1 VIQAVVIAGAIEDD
15 SRRRIVAAP
24 REKGVLFVI
33 VILVP
38 HKNPPSV
45 FEATREAIIVMA
57 ADVSAAT
64 THTSSIPPGMLAGDF
79 ETAWG
84 ILTKDLRSAEKFDH
98 IDEALAHYQRFPD
111 ELTIQLNAH
120 IMTALRRIKNG
131 TRERN
136 NVAQGC

>member
-1 VIQAVVIAGAIEDD
+1 M
-15 SRRRIVAAP
+15 
-24 REKGVLFVI
+24 I

-64 THTSSIPPGMLAGDF
+64 THTSSIPPGMLGGDF
-79 ETAWG
+79 ETAWSV
-84 ILTKDLRSAEKFDH
+84 LTKDLRSAEKFDH
-98 IDEALAHYQRFPD
+98 IDAAIAHYQRFPAG
-111 ELTIQLNAH
+111 LTILLNAH

-131 TRERN
+131 TLERR

>member
-1 VIQAVVIAGAIEDD
+1 
-15 SRRRIVAAP
+15 
-24 REKGVLFVI
+24 VI

-45 FEATREAIIVMA
+45 FEATREAIIIMA

-84 ILTKDLRSAEKFDH
+84 VLTKDLRSAEKFDH
-98 IDEALAHYQRFPD
+98 IDAAIAHYQRFPD

-131 TRERN
+131 NAEHSN
-136 NVAQGC
+136 IAQGC